1 MLERRRLP
9 RTRTFALALVIP
21 RRDSLNCV
29 VRDITSF
36 GARLKFHGE
45 AIIPT
50 DFYIIRFRQNLAGR
64 APLRESE
71 LKPSL
76 KTTVIVTAS
85 IMFGAGAA

>member
-50 DFYIIRFRQNLAGR
+50 DFYIIRFRQNLAGM
-64 APLRESE
+64 S
-71 LKPSL
+71 
-76 KTTVIVTAS
+76 VGMAS
-85 IMFGAGAA
+85 DE